1 MLNNCILCKQC
12 TAICPKEA
20 ISINGYD
27 TEQIE
32 WNGEDRL
39 NPQKILD
46 IIRFSSGSIQKNK
59 TFCQFAQ
66 SNSKAE

>member
-1 MLNNCILCKQC
+1 M
-12 TAICPKEA
+12 ER
-20 ISINGYD
+20 
-27 TEQIE
+27 
-32 WNGEDRL
+32 EDRL

-46 IIRFSSGSIQKNK
+46 IIRFSSRSIQKNK